1 MSKVEIYTKDYCP
14 FCHRAKE
21 LLRIKGVPFE
31 EIEIT
36 RNPVLEEEMRRRS
49 GRTTVPEIF
58 INGQLIGGC
67 EELFNL
73 DEKGGLDPLLGASD
87 AT

>member
-21 LLRIKGVPFE
+21 LLRIKGVNFE